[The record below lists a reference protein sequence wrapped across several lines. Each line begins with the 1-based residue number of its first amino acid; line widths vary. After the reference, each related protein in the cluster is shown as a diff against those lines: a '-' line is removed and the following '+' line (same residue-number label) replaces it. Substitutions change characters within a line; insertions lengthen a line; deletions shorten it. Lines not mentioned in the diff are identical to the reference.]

1 MFLNNFYKKI
11 ENIPKIRKFIL
22 ILIDSILFLTIP
34 NLSFI
39 FIRNLEKQ
47 NNLINLVFLLVGLF
61 VFSFSGV
68 YKSILRYASTAYFYR
83 LIIKIFLITLFS
95 FIVLFFLSIRINE
108 YRFWISIFV
117 LNIFYAHT
125 GLFLEI

>member
-22 ILIDSILFLTIP
+22 ILIDSIVFITIP

-47 NNLINLVFLLVGLF
+47 NILINLVFLIVGLL
-61 VFSFSGV
+61 VLSFSGV
-68 YKSILRYASTAYFYR
+68 YKSILRY
-83 LIIKIFLITLFS
+83 
-95 FIVLFFLSIRINE
+95 E
-108 YRFWISIFV
+108 
-117 LNIFYAHT
+117 
-125 GLFLEI
+125 